1 MYVLTPFSFPLI
13 AAVHISPGL
22 LATTTYAKAMA
33 QTDSRRNISDF
44 YSSFSFTFR
53 LLSGFQF
60 LRESAMCML
69 FATISIF

>member
-22 LATTTYAKAMA
+22 LATTYAKAVA

-60 LRESAMCML
+60 LRESAMCIL